1 MDLTSITDNG
11 RSGRGILFVISSVSG
26 GGKTTVIKH
35 LLDEIPN
42 LRLSVSHTT
51 REPRKGERDGVD
63 YHFVS
68 EEKFEDM
75 VKKGQFLE
83 WARVYGYRYGTSLG
97 EMKNLVSQKKDLVLD
112 IDVQGGLQVR
122 EKRPDAVLVFLL
134 LPGEAEQKKRLE
146 ERGTEAPKHLR
157 KRLEAARRELATVS
171 EYDYAVL
178 NDELGTSVATVKSI
192 ILSERCRVSRS
203 AGSDH

>member
-1 MDLTSITDNG
+1 MDLTTITDNG

-26 GGKTTVIKH
+26 GGKTTVIRR
-35 LLDEIPN
+35 LLEEIPE

-68 EEKFEDM
+68 EEKFQDM
-75 VKKGQFLE
+75 VKKGHFLE
-83 WARVYGYRYGTSLG
+83 WARVYGYCYGTSQG
-97 EMKNLVSQKKDLVLD
+97 ELKDLVPRKRDLVLD

-122 EKRPDAVLVFLL
+122 EKRPDAVLIFLL
-134 LPGEAEQKKRLE
+134 LPGEEEQKRRLE
-146 ERGTEAPKHLR
+146 GRGTEEAAHLR

-178 NDELGTSVATVKSI
+178 NDELKTSVGTVKSI
-192 ILSERCRVSRS
+192 ILSERCRVSRGT
-203 AGSDH
+203 ASDH

>member
-1 MDLTSITDNG
+1 MDLTAITDNG
-11 RSGRGILFVISSVSG
+11 RSGKGILFVISSVSG

-35 LLDEIPN
+35 LLEEMPN

-51 REPRKGERDGVD
+51 RDPRDGERDGVD

-68 EEKFEDM
+68 EEKFGDM

-83 WARVYGYRYGTSLG
+83 WAYVYGHRYGTSRD
-97 EMKNLVSQKKDLVLD
+97 EMKNLALQKNDLVLD

-122 EKRPDAVLVFLL
+122 RKIPDAVLIFLL
-134 LPGEAEQKKRLE
+134 LSGEAEQKKRLE
-146 ERGTEAPKHLR
+146 ERGTEDPEHLQE
-157 KRLEAARRELATVS
+157 RLGAAGGELATVC

-178 NDELGTSVATVKSI
+178 NDELKTSVGTVKSI
-192 ILSERCRVSRS
+192 ILSERCRVSRGT
-203 AGSDH
+203 ASDH